1 MRIIFLICPMICIL
15 RPPRFRV
22 ASATHSYH
30 VRHTFVSR
38 PPHVRIPTATC
49 SYPDRRALTWRILR
63 NSRVANILLLSL
75 WLKSHSQRRYPIHP
89 ASLPTVRMQR
99 KRPIYMQPTK
109 KNKKNFDENP
119 LY

>member
-38 PPHVRIPTATC
+38 PPQVRIPTATR
-49 SYPDRRALTWRILR
+49 SYPDRHTFV
-63 NSRVANILLLSL
+63 SRPPRFNVAHTA
-75 WLKSHSQRRYPIHP
+75 K
-89 ASLPTVRMQR
+89 
-99 KRPIYMQPTK
+99 
-109 KNKKNFDENP
+109 
-119 LY
+119 